1 VVGGSEVFIY
11 RVLRADAVGGEVVDC
26 GEGGSLE
33 FEDEAADS
41 FRVKFDN
48 NGGGGGVLLG
58 GNGEDVGEDEVG
70 RGDSVRREVAGL
82 FSGLEDGAD
91 DLTIDNGG
99 DLGGWG
105 GGSDGESED
114 AKGVGA

>member
-1 VVGGSEVFIY
+1 MVGGSEVFIY

-114 AKGVGA
+114 AKGVRA